1 MYRIKAD
8 NLLTVDQGEEEVNYM
23 DLLTN
28 TDLLA
33 LANIK
38 RWTIFCCKK
47 GKILICI
54 KVYLAKNV
62 LIKSFFPKKSLFAV
76 LGFKY

>member
-1 MYRIKAD
+1 MSQIYRSKAD
-8 NLLTVDQGEEEVNYM
+8 NLLTVDQGKEEVNYM

-33 LANIK
+33 LANIT

-47 GKILICI
+47 GKILI
-54 KVYLAKNV
+54 KGVAKNV

>member
-1 MYRIKAD
+1 
-8 NLLTVDQGEEEVNYM
+8 M

-33 LANIK
+33 LANIT

-47 GKILICI
+47 GKILI
-54 KVYLAKNV
+54 KGVAKNV